1 MRKEK
6 SDIVVPNCHH
16 RRELIQEKR
25 RMVFA
30 EEKYELGGKAIMLR
44 SANANKNDAD
54 MLIDYL
60 KTVTGE
66 TRFLMCEPD
75 EVKYTTDDE
84 LSFIKEHNESDN
96 ALLILVFVDG
106 EYAGNCSFE
115 GKTSSRR
122 TKHRAGIGIALFQR
136 FTSFGLGRLLLEIL
150 LREIK
155 EQGYE
160 QAELTVVGG
169 NDRAYHLYESLG
181 FKECGRI
188 PKANK
193 YDDGTYSDDIL
204 MALPL

>member
-1 MRKEK
+1 
-6 SDIVVPNCHH
+6 
-16 RRELIQEKR
+16 
-25 RMVFA
+25 MVIA
-30 EEKYELGGKAIMLR
+30 EERYELEGKEIVLR
-44 SANANKNDAD
+44 SANANTDDAD
-54 MLIDYL
+54 MLINYL

-75 EVKYTTDDE
+75 EVKYTTDGE
-84 LSFIKEHNESDN
+84 INFIKEHNESDN
-96 ALLILVFVDG
+96 DLLILAFVNG

-122 TKHRAGIGIALFQR
+122 AKHRAGIGIALFQKY
-136 FTSFGLGRLLLEIL
+136 TGFGLGKLLLEVL
-150 LREIK
+150 LKKMK
-155 EQGYE
+155 EQGFE

-188 PKANK
+188 PNANK

-204 MALPL
+204 MVMPLQ

>member
-1 MRKEK
+1 M
-6 SDIVVPNCHH
+6 ILP
-16 RRELIQEKR
+16 
-25 RMVFA
+25 
-30 EEKYELGGKAIMLR
+30 EEKYELDGKEILLR
-44 SANANKNDAD
+44 SAKENTDEAN

-66 TRFLMCEPD
+66 TRFLLSEPD
-75 EVKYTTDDE
+75 EVKYTTEGE
-84 LSFIKEHNESDN
+84 LGFIKEHNESEN
-96 ALLILVFVDG
+96 CMLILVFVDG

-122 TKHRAGIGIALFQR
+122 AKHRAGIGIALFQKY
-136 FTSFGLGRLLLEIL
+136 TGFGLGRLLLEVL
-150 LREIK
+150 LRKMK

-160 QAELTVVGG
+160 QAELTVVEG

-188 PKANK
+188 PNANK

-204 MALPL
+204 MVLSLRNEG

>member
-1 MRKEK
+1 MEFA
-6 SDIVVPNCHH
+6 
-16 RRELIQEKR
+16 QEKY
-25 RMVFA
+25 
-30 EEKYELGGKAIMLR
+30 KLDGKEILLR
-44 SANANKNDAD
+44 SATPDDAD

-75 EVKYTTDDE
+75 EVKYTTE
-84 LSFIKEHNESDN
+84 GEESFIKRHNESKN
-96 ALLILVFVDG
+96 CLLILAFVNG

-122 TKHRAGIGIALFQR
+122 AKHRACIGIALFQKH
-136 FTSFGLGRLLLEIL
+136 TGFGLGRLLLEVL
-150 LREIK
+150 LQKIK
-155 EQGYE
+155 EQGFE

-188 PKANK
+188 PNANK
-193 YDDGTYSDDIL
+193 YDDETYSDDVL
-204 MALPL
+204 MVLPIRGE